1 MSEFNDDYPQ
11 YELMA
16 QYGEEEGKIKRRK
29 LWNIFWIML
38 GITILELIIVLFADQ
53 IGLLEPARTSGV
65 LLKVIIIVLT
75 IGNAFFTLFSFMHLR
90 SQRKSFKYSIILPY
104 LIFIGYLIFVVIS
117 ESIYSEGHKSKSN
130 HLLLKQ
136 KTEMNSAASAEN

>member
-104 LIFIGYLIFVVIS
+104 LIFIGYLLNI
-117 ESIYSEGHKSKSN
+117 
-130 HLLLKQ
+130 LP
-136 KTEMNSAASAEN
+136 